1 MNCRAVTKH
10 LSLLLD
16 ERLESEFAVEVS
28 EHLWSCRKCNREF
41 MRLSRLRQQLHS
53 LRRVPAPQYLRHLV
67 RLHIAEAQNDYVVKR
82 LREFL
87 ELRWSRIRTTERLC
101 YVARFLGTASAFVFF
116 FALCSAMNPI
126 YIDLRDR
133 ALERGPSQNLRQNL
147 GVYVLKNLGLVPVEM
162 QRKPISSS
170 EPMINDLYLLK
181 FGESASRTGS
191 DDSFSVF
198 TVVDR
203 SGSAKIQNVLEYPA
217 DSRLLH
223 SFNHMLSSAQLRPAS
238 QNGRAVDSHLVLSF
252 SKICVYD

>member
-10 LSLLLD
+10 LSPLLD
-16 ERLESEFAVEVS
+16 ERLEREFAVKVS
-28 EHLWSCRKCNREF
+28 EHLWSCLECNREF
-41 MRLSRLRQQLHS
+41 MRLSRLREQLHS
-53 LRRVPAPQYLRHLV
+53 LGKVPAPQYLRHLV
-67 RLHIAEAQNDYVVKR
+67 RLRIAEAQNDYLGKR
-82 LREFL
+82 FRDFL
-87 ELRWSRIRTTERLC
+87 ELQWSRIRTTGRLW

-116 FALCSAMNPI
+116 FALCSATNPI

-133 ALERGPSQNLRQNL
+133 ASDRGPSQNLRQQL
-147 GVYVLKNLGLVPVEM
+147 GMYVLKNLGLLPVEM
-162 QRKPISSS
+162 QRKPISFS
-170 EPMINDLYLLK
+170 EPRINDLYFLK

-217 DSRLLH
+217 DSRLLRN
-223 SFNHMLSSAQLRPAS
+223 FNHMLTSAQVRPAS

-252 SKICVYD
+252 TKICVYD

>member
-87 ELRWSRIRTTERLC
+87 ELRWSRIRTTPC
-101 YVARFLGTASAFVFF
+101 AARRTNHHG
-116 FALCSAMNPI
+116 PI
-126 YIDLRDR
+126 TR
-133 ALERGPSQNLRQNL
+133 
-147 GVYVLKNLGLVPVEM
+147 
-162 QRKPISSS
+162 
-170 EPMINDLYLLK
+170 
-181 FGESASRTGS
+181 
-191 DDSFSVF
+191 
-198 TVVDR
+198 
-203 SGSAKIQNVLEYPA
+203 
-217 DSRLLH
+217 
-223 SFNHMLSSAQLRPAS
+223 
-238 QNGRAVDSHLVLSF
+238 
-252 SKICVYD
+252 